1 MTKSIK
7 IFALILIFFTSQFSY
22 ISYSFADNETEEL
35 IHLVVLADISGSLQT
50 IDTKEL
56 QQLIQKLP
64 NFLNNDKLNR
74 SKLSIIAFSS
84 EAVQICETKE
94 AKELKTTDGSKF
106 FRDCTNKIQSSRS
119 DNPEKDN
126 RVQGIGNDTN
136 QIKAFERGLEVISN
150 DTENYVPVFLLL
162 TDGALDP
169 LDTGANSPEA
179 SIEYERG
186 YLNIAPKM
194 IDNNVQL
201 FIFGFG
207 NAKASD
213 LNTWLGFS
221 AERRSCQE
229 ENPQRVYLNEEN
241 RTVSQLLASINTAM
255 KQVTCGESK
264 ELVVLKPG
272 EPYVFYVSD
281 LAETIEIK
289 INLNEIDGVQPV
301 VTDSSGQVLGENNF
315 DEECQELY
323 VFCYQESNPVKGD
336 WSATTE
342 IFDQSTATG
351 YSLIAMEKS
360 FYGTFKIKSN
370 CITNTLKKGID
381 KCVLEL
387 VSSRPNATDLNLA
400 INKAIFS
407 AKFLNSGLE
416 EEIEFLNS
424 QLTVNAFEGKDL
436 NSGFNELTL
445 QPSTDEFNIDEQFKW
460 MQYSPSKQW
469 SFEVISTTTTT
480 LEAIEEVMVSD
491 EEPNF
496 PWLFLIAT
504 LFILLLFLYFSS
516 RKRDLPFGNLEYYNR
531 SNQMIGRLNIGDIVK
546 EEYFELTIS
555 DETIKLESIE
565 NKKDANLILSSNESF
580 GIEIFTDR
588 DRTSGEVKLT
598 YIDPDGKKVAEKGY
612 PDVEIHVSDEFKVKF
627 IADEAQY
634 EYNQNIEDESDF
646 SDFEFDD

>member
-169 LDTGANSPEA
+169 LDTGANSSEA

-221 AERRSCQE
+221 AERRACQE

-255 KQVTCGESK
+255 KQVTCGE
-264 ELVVLKPG
+264 
-272 EPYVFYVSD
+272 
-281 LAETIEIK
+281 
-289 INLNEIDGVQPV
+289 
-301 VTDSSGQVLGENNF
+301 
-315 DEECQELY
+315 
-323 VFCYQESNPVKGD
+323 
-336 WSATTE
+336 
-342 IFDQSTATG
+342 
-351 YSLIAMEKS
+351 
-360 FYGTFKIKSN
+360 
-370 CITNTLKKGID
+370 
-381 KCVLEL
+381 
-387 VSSRPNATDLNLA
+387 
-400 INKAIFS
+400 
-407 AKFLNSGLE
+407 
-416 EEIEFLNS
+416 
-424 QLTVNAFEGKDL
+424 
-436 NSGFNELTL
+436 
-445 QPSTDEFNIDEQFKW
+445 
-460 MQYSPSKQW
+460 
-469 SFEVISTTTTT
+469 
-480 LEAIEEVMVSD
+480 
-491 EEPNF
+491 
-496 PWLFLIAT
+496 
-504 LFILLLFLYFSS
+504 
-516 RKRDLPFGNLEYYNR
+516 
-531 SNQMIGRLNIGDIVK
+531 
-546 EEYFELTIS
+546 
-555 DETIKLESIE
+555 
-565 NKKDANLILSSNESF
+565 
-580 GIEIFTDR
+580 
-588 DRTSGEVKLT
+588 
-598 YIDPDGKKVAEKGY
+598 
-612 PDVEIHVSDEFKVKF
+612 
-627 IADEAQY
+627 
-634 EYNQNIEDESDF
+634 
-646 SDFEFDD
+646 

>member
-221 AERRSCQE
+221 AERRACQE

-424 QLTVNAFEGKDL
+424 QLTVNAFEGKEL

>member
-7 IFALILIFFTSQFSY
+7 IFALILIFFTSQFFY

-221 AERRSCQE
+221 AERRACQE

-360 FYGTFKIKSN
+360 FYGTFKITSN
-370 CITNTLKKGID
+370 CITNTLKNGID

-400 INKAIFS
+400 ISKAIFN

-460 MQYSPSKQW
+460 LQYSPSKQW

-480 LEAIEEVMVSD
+480 LETIEEVTASD
-491 EEPNF
+491 EEQNF
-496 PWLFLIAT
+496 PWLLLIAT

-555 DETIKLESIE
+555 DETIKLENIE

-634 EYNQNIEDESDF
+634 EYNQNIEDEGDF

>member
-7 IFALILIFFTSQFSY
+7 IFALVLIFLTSQFSY

-221 AERRSCQE
+221 AERRACQE

-460 MQYSPSKQW
+460 LQYSPSKQW

-480 LEAIEEVMVSD
+480 LETIEEVAVSD

-555 DETIKLESIE
+555 DETIKLENIE

>member
-460 MQYSPSKQW
+460 LQYSPSKQW

>member
-7 IFALILIFFTSQFSY
+7 IFALVLIFLTSQFSY

-74 SKLSIIAFSS
+74 SKLSIVAFSS

-221 AERRSCQE
+221 AERRACQE

-323 VFCYQESNPVKGD
+323 VFCYKESNPVKGD

-370 CITNTLKKGID
+370 CTTNTLKKGID
-381 KCVLEL
+381 KCVIEL

-460 MQYSPSKQW
+460 LQYSPSKQW

-480 LEAIEEVMVSD
+480 LETIEEVTVSD

-555 DETIKLESIE
+555 DETIKLENIE

-598 YIDPDGKKVAEKGY
+598 YIDFDGKKIEEKGY

-634 EYNQNIEDESDF
+634 EYNQNIEDEGDF

>member
-221 AERRSCQE
+221 AERRACQE

-460 MQYSPSKQW
+460 LQYSPSKQW

>member
-7 IFALILIFFTSQFSY
+7 IFALVLIFLTSQFSY

-221 AERRSCQE
+221 AERRACQE

-460 MQYSPSKQW
+460 LQYSPSKQW

-480 LEAIEEVMVSD
+480 LETIEEVTASD
-491 EEPNF
+491 EEQNF
-496 PWLFLIAT
+496 PWLLLIAT

-555 DETIKLESIE
+555 DETIKLENIE

-580 GIEIFTDR
+580 GVEIFTDR

-634 EYNQNIEDESDF
+634 EYNQNIEDEDDF
-646 SDFEFDD
+646 SDFEFDN

>member
-7 IFALILIFFTSQFSY
+7 IFALVLIFLTSQFSY

-94 AKELKTTDGSKF
+94 AKELKTTDGSKY

-221 AERRSCQE
+221 AERRACQE

-460 MQYSPSKQW
+460 LQYSPSKQW

-480 LEAIEEVMVSD
+480 LETIEEVTASD
-491 EEPNF
+491 EEQNF
-496 PWLFLIAT
+496 PWLLLIAT

-555 DETIKLESIE
+555 DETIKLENIE

-580 GIEIFTDR
+580 GVEIFTDR

-634 EYNQNIEDESDF
+634 EYNQNIEDEDDF
-646 SDFEFDD
+646 SDFEFDN

>member
-424 QLTVNAFEGKDL
+424 QLTVNAFEGKEL

-460 MQYSPSKQW
+460 LQYSPSKQW

>member
-221 AERRSCQE
+221 AERRACQE

-460 MQYSPSKQW
+460 LQYSPSKQW

-480 LEAIEEVMVSD
+480 LETIEEVTVSD
-491 EEPNF
+491 EEQNF
-496 PWLFLIAT
+496 PWLLLIAT

-555 DETIKLESIE
+555 DETIKLENIE

-580 GIEIFTDR
+580 GVEIFTDR
-588 DRTSGEVKLT
+588 DRTSEEVKLT
-598 YIDPDGKKVAEKGY
+598 YVDLDGKKIEEKGY
-612 PDVEIHVSDEFKVKF
+612 PDVEIHVSDEFKIKF
-627 IADEAQY
+627 IADEAQN
-634 EYNQNIEDESDF
+634 EYNQNIEDEDDF
-646 SDFEFDD
+646 SDFEFDN

>member
-221 AERRSCQE
+221 AERRACQE

-460 MQYSPSKQW
+460 LQYSPSKQW

-480 LEAIEEVMVSD
+480 LETIEEVAVSD

-555 DETIKLESIE
+555 DETIKLENIE

>member
-424 QLTVNAFEGKDL
+424 QLTVNAFEGKEL

-612 PDVEIHVSDEFKVKF
+612 PDVEIHISDEFKVKF

>member
-221 AERRSCQE
+221 AERRACQE

-424 QLTVNAFEGKDL
+424 QLTVNAFEGKEL

-460 MQYSPSKQW
+460 LQYSPSKQW